1 MKKIA
6 LAYSGGLDTTVI
18 VPWLKEN
25 YNCEVIAI
33 CGDVGQA
40 CDWAGLEKKA
50 LASGASRL
58 IINDLKK
65 EFVEKT
71 LWALVKAGGLYE
83 NRYLLGTAAA
93 RPLIAKAL
101 TETAIAEGCSA
112 IAHGCT
118 GKGND
123 QVRFE
128 MGIKAFGPE
137 MEIIAPWRIWDIGSR
152 EEEVA
157 YLEARGIPVPF
168 KKGDS
173 YSRDDNLWHVSHEGL
188 DLEDPENEPVL
199 EGMLKMCVPPEQAPD
214 TPEYVELKF
223 ENGVPVAVNGKAMDG
238 VSLVALLN
246 TLGGKHGVGILD
258 MVENRVVGMKSRGVY
273 ETPAGTIIM
282 EAHTKLE
289 QLCLD
294 RKAMS
299 FKATVAQRFAELLY
313 EGEWFSPLMDAV
325 NAFVDSTQ
333 AVVAGTVKLKL
344 WKGSLVCAGVSSPYS
359 LYDHSLASFTTGPLF
374 DHHDATGFINL
385 YSLPVKARGIMM
397 ARALAESKSASAPAA
412 GAAIASTAKTE
423 ESHHVH
429 GSGGSCLSSTKTA
442 AAY

>member
-25 YNCEVIAI
+25 YDCEVVAI

-40 CDWAGLEKKA
+40 CDWVGLQKKA
-50 LASGASRL
+50 IASGASKL
-58 IINDLKK
+58 IVNDLKK
-65 EFVEKT
+65 EFVEET
-71 LWALVKAGGLYE
+71 LWSLVKAGSLYE
-83 NRYLLGTAAA
+83 GRYLLGTAAA

-101 TETAIAEGCSA
+101 AETAMAEGCSA

-128 MGIKAFGPE
+128 MGIKAFAPD
-137 MEIIAPWRIWDIGSR
+137 MEIIAPWRIWDMGSR

-188 DLEDPENEPVL
+188 DLEDPMNEPIL
-199 EGMLKMCVPPEQAPD
+199 EGMLKMCVPPEKAPD
-214 TPEYVELKF
+214 APEYVELQF
-223 ENGVPVAVNGKAMDG
+223 EGGVPVAIDGVKMDG
-238 VSLVALLN
+238 VSLVARLN
-246 TLGGKHGVGILD
+246 VLGGKHGVGILD

-273 ETPAGTIIM
+273 ETPAGAIIM
-282 EAHTKLE
+282 EAHQKLE

-299 FKATVAQRFAELLY
+299 FKATVAQRFAELMY
-313 EGEWFSPLMDAV
+313 EGEWYSPLMEAV

-333 AVVAGTVKLKL
+333 KSVSGTVKLKL
-344 WKGSLVCAGVSSPYS
+344 WKGSLACAGMSSPYS
-359 LYDHSLASFTTGPLF
+359 LYDHSLASFATGPLF

-385 YSLPVKARGIMM
+385 YSLPVKARGLMK
-397 ARALAESKSASAPAA
+397 ARLASESAKAA
-412 GAAIASTAKTE
+412 AAAATVVDPKQS
-423 ESHHVH
+423 H
-429 GSGGSCLSSTKTA
+429 GSGGSGLVAAKVA

>member
-25 YNCEVIAI
+25 YDCEVIAV

-40 CDWAGLEKKA
+40 CDWGSLEKKA
-50 LASGASRL
+50 LSSGAMKL
-58 IINDLKK
+58 IVADLKK
-65 EFVEKT
+65 QFVEET
-71 LWALVKAGGLYE
+71 LWSLVKAGALYE
-83 NRYLLGTAAA
+83 GVYLLGTAAA
-93 RPLIAKAL
+93 RPVIARSLARIAL
-101 TETAIAEGCSA
+101 AEGCTA
-112 IAHGCT
+112 VAHGCT

-128 MGIKAFGPE
+128 MGIKAFAPE
-137 MEIIAPWRIWDIGSR
+137 LEVLAPWRIWDIASR

-157 YLEARGIPVPF
+157 YLQARGIPVPF
-168 KKGDS
+168 RSGDS

-188 DLEDPENEPVL
+188 DLENPSNEPRL

-214 TPEYVELKF
+214 TPEYVELGF
-223 ENGVPVAVNGKAMDG
+223 ENGIPVSVNGMKMDG
-238 VSLVALLN
+238 VSLIGWLN
-246 TLGGKHGVGILD
+246 ETGGRHGIGIVD

-273 ETPAGTIIM
+273 ETPAGSIIM
-282 EAHTKLE
+282 EAHRKLE

-294 RKAMS
+294 RKSMS
-299 FKATVAQRFAELLY
+299 FKLTVAQRYAELLY
-313 EGEWFSPLMDAV
+313 EGEWFSPLMEAV

-333 AVVAGTVKLKL
+333 STVTGTVTLKL
-344 WKGSLVCAGVSSPYS
+344 WKGQLANAGASSPYS
-359 LYDHSLASFTTGPLF
+359 LYDNSLASFATGPLF
-374 DHHDATGFINL
+374 DHRDATGFLNL

-397 ARALAESKSASAPAA
+397 ARHASGTASAGTGQAK
-412 GAAIASTAKTE
+412 STKTE
-423 ESHHVH
+423 EPKYAH
-429 GSGGSCLSSTKTA
+429 GSGGSSLSSPKTA

>member
-25 YNCEVIAI
+25 YDCEVVAV

-50 LASGASRL
+50 LSSGASKL
-58 IINDLKK
+58 IVNDLKK
-65 EFVEKT
+65 AFVEET
-71 LWALVKAGGLYE
+71 LWSLVKSGALYE
-83 NRYLLGTAAA
+83 GRYLLGTAAA
-93 RPLIAKAL
+93 RPLIAKGLA
-101 TETAIAEGCSA
+101 ETALAEGCEA
-112 IAHGCT
+112 VAHGCT

-128 MGIKAFGPE
+128 MGIKAFAPDL
-137 MEIIAPWRIWDIGSR
+137 EILAPWRIWDMGSR

-188 DLEDPENEPVL
+188 DLEDPMNEPVL
-199 EGMLKMCVPPEQAPD
+199 EGMLKMCVPPDQAPD
-214 TPEYVELKF
+214 APEYVELGF
-223 ENGVPVAVNGKAMDG
+223 EEGVPVSLNGMRMDG
-238 VSLVALLN
+238 LSLVSALN
-246 TLGGKHGVGILD
+246 AIGGKHGVGILD

-273 ETPAGTIIM
+273 ETPAGSIIM
-282 EAHTKLE
+282 EAHQKLE

-313 EGEWFSPLMDAV
+313 EGEWYSPLMDAV

-333 AVVAGTVKLKL
+333 KVVAGTVKLKL
-344 WKGSLVCAGVSSPYS
+344 WKGSVSCAGMSSPYS
-359 LYDHSLASFTTGPLF
+359 LYDHSLASFATGPLF
-374 DHHDATGFINL
+374 DHRDATGFINL
-385 YSLPVKARGIMM
+385 YSLPVKARGLMK
-397 ARALAESKSASAPAA
+397 ARLAAEPRSQA
-412 GAAIASTAKTE
+412 
-423 ESHHVH
+423 H
-429 GSGGSCLSSTKTA
+429 GSGGSGMSAAKIA